1 MAAYRQHVG
10 GLALSRFPA
19 VFARC
24 PSTFSE
30 LQPALVLSRHVHNT
44 GAALIRRPVPPSPTD
59 AKNRKNREKLSS
71 ETLLYRRLV
80 VPDVNPYTV
89 IASQLVARESRHCA
103 RAGRDDSV
111 VQRVKEYINV
121 LKEQLEPVRRVS
133 WLWSA

>member
-1 MAAYRQHVG
+1 MRKTARTERSY
-10 GLALSRFPA
+10 LA
-19 VFARC
+19 
-24 PSTFSE
+24 
-30 LQPALVLSRHVHNT
+30 
-44 GAALIRRPVPPSPTD
+44 RP
-59 AKNRKNREKLSS
+59 
-71 ETLLYRRLV
+71 LLYRRLV